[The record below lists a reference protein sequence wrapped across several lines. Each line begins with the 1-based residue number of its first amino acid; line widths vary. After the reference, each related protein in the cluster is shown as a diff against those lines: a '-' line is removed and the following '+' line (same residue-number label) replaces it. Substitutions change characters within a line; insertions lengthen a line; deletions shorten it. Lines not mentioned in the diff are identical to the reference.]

1 MTIDATALS
10 WESSLTSWNRGLAC
24 LAAGVLVTRSSEASD
39 RVPADLLAAA
49 RAVLD
54 ATGLD
59 PAGAP
64 PGAQLEASLLQAA
77 GIINPSG
84 FSWLDQTD
92 EALLAQGLASAR
104 TAVLMARH
112 VLPRLEG
119 LTSRLTQPGAAI
131 LDVGTGVAALAAA
144 LAQEYPAVT
153 VTGLDVSERVL
164 SLASTTLAA
173 HPAAERVQLRVQDVA
188 TLDEPDRYDLAW
200 IPAPFIPPA
209 ALHAGVR
216 TVAAGLHPGGWLLL
230 GHGRL
235 PDHDPLEA
243 AVTRFVTT
251 AYGGTALTDAEAEM
265 LLRGAGLSDVTTVPT
280 PLLAPS
286 LTAAR
291 RPVNG

>member
-1 MTIDATALS
+1 MTMDATALS
-10 WESSLTSWNRGLAC
+10 WESSLASWNRGLAC
-24 LAAGVLVTRSSEASD
+24 LAAGVLVARSSEASD

-119 LTSRLTQPGAAI
+119 LTSRLTRPGAAI

-164 SLASTTLAA
+164 SLASDHACRASRRGTC
-173 HPAAERVQLRVQDVA
+173 PAARAGRCHPRRTRPLRPG
-188 TLDEPDRYDLAW
+188 LDPRSVH
-200 IPAPFIPPA
+200 PPGRAP
-209 ALHAGVR
+209 R
-216 TVAAGLHPGGWLLL
+216 
-230 GHGRL
+230 
-235 PDHDPLEA
+235 
-243 AVTRFVTT
+243 
-251 AYGGTALTDAEAEM
+251 
-265 LLRGAGLSDVTTVPT
+265 RGPHRRRW
-280 PLLAPS
+280 
-286 LTAAR
+286 TAAR
-291 RPVNG
+291 RMAAAGPRTPPRPRPARGGGHPLRHHGLRRHGPHRRRGRDAPSGVLGSPT